1 MELVPS
7 WHVFWSAHTC
17 HIWGEALLPSRL
29 LPQPPAQPSCSHTS
43 ITADLQCHGH
53 ICKRRGV
60 PVQRLSIKYY
70 IFPIHLKG
78 QASATFTSLAA
89 SLHKHPMCHN
99 SCLRCA
105 AESDISCCLLN
116 FQMMVRQ
123 LSVGQ
128 AQEVRSVCVG
138 SLLGSAG
145 CADAANESHLQHA
158 FLKHLGCRCT
168 GRKSSMQHLR
178 QYLSRGMHAAMPAVL
193 AQHLYNGDC

>member
-78 QASATFTSLAA
+78 QASASFTGLAA
-89 SLHKHPMCHN
+89 SLHKHPTCHT
-99 SCLRCA
+99 SCLRVLQSLA
-105 AESDISCCLLN
+105 LLLALN
-116 FQMMVRQ
+116 FQIMVRP
-123 LSVGQ
+123 LPVWQ
-128 AQEVRSVCVG
+128 ALEVCSVCVG
-138 SLLGSAG
+138 SPLGSAG
-145 CADAANESHLQHA
+145 YADAANESHQQPA
-158 FLKHLGCRCT
+158 S
-168 GRKSSMQHLR
+168 SSM
-178 QYLSRGMHAAMPAVL
+178 
-193 AQHLYNGDC
+193 